1 MAREPAVSAENV
13 SRRFV
18 VPHHRAYTVKQAVL
32 GAIRR
37 RGRDEFWALRD
48 ISFEVPA
55 GQMLAV
61 IGRNGSGKS
70 TLLRIVGG
78 IYRPTSG
85 RVRTSGRVVGLL
97 ELGIGFQPDLSGR
110 DNIYLNASLFG
121 LTRRQVSERYD
132 QIVEFAEI
140 ADFVDAPL
148 RTYSTG
154 MAARLAFAITTQIQ
168 ADVLLVDEVLAVGD
182 RQFTLKCIKHMKKL
196 RNSGVTIFLVSH
208 DLPRVTELC
217 SRAIWLEQGALRMD
231 GPAASVVNAYVRHYS
246 APRLATS

>member
-1 MAREPAVSAENV
+1 MMAQESAVLVEVV

-18 VPHHRAYTVKQAVL
+18 VPHQRAYTLKQALL
-32 GAIRR
+32 GAFSR

-55 GQMLAV
+55 GQTVAV

-70 TLLRIVGG
+70 TLLRIVAG
-78 IYRPTSG
+78 IYRPTAGHVST
-85 RVRTSGRVVGLL
+85 RGRVVGLL

-121 LTRRQVSERYD
+121 LTRRQVSVRYD
-132 QIVEFAEI
+132 QIVDFAEI

-182 RQFTLKCIKHMKKL
+182 RQFTLKCIEYMKKL
-196 RNSGVTIFLVSH
+196 RDSGVSIFLVSH
-208 DLPRVTELC
+208 DLPRVVELC
-217 SRAIWLEQGALRMD
+217 SRAIWLDQGSVRMD
-231 GPAASVVNAYVRHYS
+231 GPAGQVVQAYIQHYS
-246 APRLATS
+246 APQSAG